1 MGTKTHNNYEDLITF
16 TRASGGH
23 ALRPVSYGSELLSNS
38 DFDGS
43 VTGFQAVGGA
53 SIAYDATEGGA
64 EVTVTG
70 SGGGIGDAQTV
81 SVTVGKVYQIS
92 VTLKKTTFSGELH
105 IQADGT
111 NIADITPTT
120 DYKTFVANVVA
131 TDTDL
136 NVSIPRKSSP
146 TGIFFV
152 TNFSVKEFTFDESDG
167 TLTLFE
173 HPNNV
178 PRVEY
183 DADGNRLGLLV
194 EESRTN
200 LVTYSDFDA
209 GVSTSAATI
218 TADTVTS
225 PDGTQNAATLELTGS
240 TSGFAYYT
248 VTVTASTDYT
258 WSWFAKAGTATAH
271 VYAVYDNSNAAFVNR
286 QEYTLTSGE
295 NYGNGWY
302 RHQVAFTTPA
312 GCTSVRIYPQRN
324 TDAGGAVAGTQ
335 GTMFVW
341 GGQLEAGTFASSIIR
356 TTGSTASRSADV
368 ASIPTAD
375 FGYNT
380 AKGTVVCKF
389 SFNYEN
395 GGSGFP
401 RPWEIGNTNNV
412 SERINIYLAEST
424 GALVSSVITNN
435 ATQGNLTLKTGL
447 SGSVDTTVA
456 FAWARDSLGA
466 SDDGDTAVTDTA
478 ADILP
483 TGTQRNVLSLKQTNA
498 TNANINGHIKYI
510 KYYPRRL
517 TNAQL
522 EDLSS

>member
-23 ALRPVSYGSELLSNS
+23 ALRPVSYGNELLSNS

-53 SIAYDATEGGA
+53 TIAYDATEGGA

-70 SGGGIGDAQTV
+70 SGGGIADAQTV
-81 SVTVGKVYQIS
+81 SVTAGKMYQIS
-92 VTLKKTTFSGELH
+92 ATLKKTTFSGQLH

-152 TNFSVKEFTFDESDG
+152 TNFSVKEVTFDESDG

-173 HPNNV
+173 HPDNI

-183 DADGNRLGLLV
+183 DADGNRLGLLI

-200 LVTYSDFDA
+200 LIANSDFDA
-209 GVSTSAATI
+209 GVSQSGVTS
-218 TADTVTS
+218 TANASES
-225 PDGTQNAATLELTGS
+225 PDGLQNATSLDITTTGA
-240 TSGFAYYT
+240 FAYFT
-248 VTVTASTDYT
+248 VSVAAGTEYT
-258 WSWFAKAGTATAH
+258 WSWFAKAGTATTH
-271 VYAVYDNSNAAFVNR
+271 IYAVYDITNAAFVSR
-286 QEYTLTSGE
+286 EQYTLTSGQ
-295 NYGNGWY
+295 NYGRGWY
-302 RHQVAFTTPA
+302 RHSETFTAPS
-312 GCTSVRIYPQRN
+312 GCTEVRVYPVRA
-324 TDAGGAVAGTQ
+324 TDNSGYVSGAIGT
-335 GTMFVW
+335 TFVW
-341 GGQLEAGTFASSIIR
+341 GGQLEADSFASSIIR
-356 TTGSTASRSADV
+356 TTGSSATRSADV
-368 ASIPTAD
+368 VEISGD
-375 FGYNT
+375 VFGLND
-380 AKGTVVCKF
+380 KEGTMFIEFDQTYV
-389 SFNYEN
+389 E
-395 GGSGFP
+395 GGTGFP
-401 RPWEIGNTNNV
+401 RAVELGNNTTAVQRCNIYIAESTNRLTAALNTNNV
-412 SERINIYLAEST
+412 NQTLLALDTSLT
-424 GALVSSVITNN
+424 G
-435 ATQGNLTLKTGL
+435 TLPMTK
-447 SGSVDTTVA
+447 VA
-456 FAWARDSLGA
+456 YGFADDNVGA
-466 SDDGDTAVTDTA
+466 SDNGDTALTDTA
-478 ADILP
+478 ADF
-483 TGTQRNVLSLKQTNA
+483 SSA
-498 TNANINGHIKYI
+498 TNKRNRITFGTSTFVGHIKSF